1 MSKVEII
8 KANNLI
14 TEEINTNRK
23 LKKVCAYARVSTD
36 SEEQL
41 TSYSSQIKHYS
52 KMIKSNSE
60 WEFVGVY
67 ADEGISGTQ
76 VKHRAEF
83 QRMINDALNG
93 KIDIIITKS
102 ISRFARNVVDT
113 LNIVRKLRENNVD
126 VYFEKENIHTIELD
140 SEMFLG
146 LCSMFAQAESE
157 SISQNVKMGL
167 KSKMN
172 RGEFVGCPECYG
184 YNWNKQTKELEINE
198 EQAKVVRMIFNW
210 YADGI
215 GTRVIAN
222 KLKELGYKTNK
233 GNDFRYNQVGNIIKN
248 EKYVGDYLGQK
259 TYIVSPLTHKRNRN
273 FGEKEKY
280 YVKDHHIPIISRELW
295 NKCQEILN
303 KRRNDMP
310 EKEQHSKHYCYRYT
324 FSSKIECGI
333 CGSTYVHRISGKQKE
348 KQYFYWSCYDKVT
361 LKEKCP
367 DSLTIREDVLKE
379 MFVKVYNSIIE
390 KKHKTRDKLINS
402 IKETLTSEDNNTELN
417 KLYNEKQTLK
427 KRLSNLIDLK
437 LDDIENKDIYIEK
450 EKEINNRIKVLNE
463 QIDRLEYRNKQNKD
477 ISTQLKNI
485 EKIIYEEEQPIEEFD
500 DIKFDNLVEKIIIGE
515 KDINGNINPNIVR
528 FILKIGTDYK
538 FDNLSFVT
546 NKKNGINGR
555 RIQ

>member
-259 TYIVSPLTHKRNRN
+259 TYVVSPLTHKRNRN

-280 YVKDHHIPIISRELW
+280 YVKDHHAPIISRGLW

-333 CGSTYVHRISGKQKE
+333 CSSAYVHRISGKQKE

-367 DSLTIREDVLKE
+367 DSLTFREDVLKE
-379 MFVKVYNSIIE
+379 MFVKVYNSIIG
-390 KKHKTRDKLINS
+390 KKHKTRDKLINA
-402 IKETLTSEDNNTELN
+402 IKETLAGEDNNMELN
-417 KLYNEKQTLK
+417 KLHNEKQILQ

-463 QIDRLEYRNKQNKD
+463 KIEQLEYRNKQNKD
-477 ISTQLKNI
+477 ISTQLKSI
-485 EKIIYEEEQPIEEFD
+485 EKIIYEEEQPIKEFD
-500 DIKFDNLVEKIIIGE
+500 DIKFKNLVEKIIIGE
-515 KDINGNINPNIVR
+515 KDIDGNVNPNIVR
-528 FILKIGTDYK
+528 FVLKIGTDYK

-546 NKKNGINGR
+546 NKKTGN
-555 RIQ
+555 